1 MAFIAVVALVVV
13 AAPGLTG
20 VRDQIQGFAGVLVG
34 EPACE
39 VPLRDGT
46 TAQLSPDEA
55 AALTT
60 AVVTGAPAEAQPTGT
75 ADTQAAVTP
84 ADVELDRPEGL
95 TCRISRASGLP
106 AQDLTASGLT
116 PRAQTVF
123 DEVGAVF
130 GPIPYG
136 GFAPGG
142 ISTGHGARSAHYDG
156 RAVDFFFRPV
166 GDEQQRAYGWAVTNW
181 LVANA
186 ERLEIAVIIFDDRIW
201 SARRSAQGWRPYS
214 NPTGATD
221 PISRHLDHI
230 HVDVIRGS

>member
-1 MAFIAVVALVVV
+1 VGRFVAFFAAVVLVV
-13 AAPGLTG
+13 AAFPWLTE
-20 VRDQIQGFAGVLVG
+20 VRDQVGGISGVFVG
-34 EPACE
+34 SPTC
-39 VPLRDGT
+39 VLPLNDGT
-46 TAQLSPDEA
+46 TADVSPDEA
-55 AALTT
+55 AVLTT
-60 AVVTGAPAEAQPTGT
+60 AAATGT
-75 ADTQAAVTP
+75 EPATATPVAASDLTLNQA
-84 ADVELDRPEGL
+84 EGL
-95 TCRISRASGLP
+95 TCRIASARGLS
-106 AQDLTASGLT
+106 AQDLTDTGLT

-123 DEVGAVF
+123 DEVRNVF

-142 ISTGHGARSAHYDG
+142 ISTGHGSRSAHYDG
-156 RAVDFFFRPV
+156 RAIDLFFRPV
-166 GDEQQRAYGWAVTNW
+166 GDEAQRARGWEVTNW

-230 HVDVIRGS
+230 HVDVIKGS

>member
-1 MAFIAVVALVVV
+1 VGRFAAFFLAAVLLVVAFPWLEQLPERVGGV
-13 AAPGLTG
+13 TG
-20 VRDQIQGFAGVLVG
+20 AFGFAISPTCALPLSDGTSV
-34 EPACE
+34 E
-39 VPLRDGT
+39 VP
-46 TAQLSPDEA
+46 PDAA

-60 AVVTGAPAEAQPTGT
+60 AAATEAEASVDAPVAPANLALTEA
-75 ADTQAAVTP
+75 
-84 ADVELDRPEGL
+84 EGV
-95 TCRISRASGLP
+95 TCRIASARGLQQQ
-106 AQDLTASGLT
+106 ALTETGLT
-116 PRAQTVF
+116 PRAQLVF
-123 DEVGAVF
+123 DEVRTVF

-156 RAVDFFFRPV
+156 RAIDLFFRPV
-166 GDEQQRAYGWAVTNW
+166 GDEAQRARGWEVTNW

>member
-1 MAFIAVVALVVV
+1 MGRFAAFVLAAVLLVVAFPWFAQLPDRV
-13 AAPGLTG
+13 GGITG
-20 VRDQIQGFAGVLVG
+20 VFGISPTCALPLNDGTSV
-34 EPACE
+34 E
-39 VPLRDGT
+39 VP
-46 TAQLSPDEA
+46 PDEA

-60 AVVTGAPAEAQPTGT
+60 AAATATEATEAPVDASVAPADLALAEA
-75 ADTQAAVTP
+75 
-84 ADVELDRPEGL
+84 EGV
-95 TCRISRASGLP
+95 TCRIASARGLQQQ
-106 AQDLTASGLT
+106 ALTETGLT
-116 PRAQTVF
+116 PRAQLVF
-123 DEVGAVF
+123 DEVRDVF

-156 RAVDFFFRPV
+156 RAIDLFFRPV
-166 GDEQQRAYGWAVTNW
+166 GDEAQRARGWEVTNW